1 MFTRKFFREL
11 AAKYARMRPAY
22 TDSGD
27 VYQLW
32 ESMVVGTA
40 NTISA
45 QNSSFDQDRFLAACD
60 HNPAEWWERHRQWAS
75 AGQRA

>member
-1 MFTRKFFREL
+1 MMTRKFFKEL

-32 ESMVVGTA
+32 EVMVVGTA
-40 NTISA
+40 NVISG
-45 QNSSFDQDRFLAACD
+45 QNSSFDQERFLAACD
-60 HNPAEWWERHRQWAS
+60 HNPAEWWERHRQWATAS
-75 AGQRA
+75 QRA